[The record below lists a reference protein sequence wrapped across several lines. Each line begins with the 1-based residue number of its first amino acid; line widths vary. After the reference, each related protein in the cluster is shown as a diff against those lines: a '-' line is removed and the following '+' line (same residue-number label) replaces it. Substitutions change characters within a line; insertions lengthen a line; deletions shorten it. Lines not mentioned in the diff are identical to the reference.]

1 MLRWVSCIGNERNQ
15 LNVRELYLEKLPKKG
30 TERATTK
37 VEVTR
42 IVLNIINTPC
52 DLILAVGMSSSR
64 LITIGVIVN
73 AYFVI
78 GVMT

>member
-1 MLRWVSCIGNERNQ
+1 MVGWVSCIGSYRYIET
-15 LNVRELYLEKLPKKG
+15 LPKKG

-37 VEVTR
+37 VDVTR
-42 IVLNIINTPC
+42 AVLNNIDTPC
-52 DLILAVGMSSSR
+52 DFILAVGMSSSR

>member
-1 MLRWVSCIGNERNQ
+1 MEELTTSIARND
-15 LNVRELYLEKLPKKG
+15 PISAATIAKKG

-37 VEVTR
+37 VEVTS
-42 IVLNIINTPC
+42 IVLNNIDTPR

-64 LITIGVIVN
+64 LITIGVIVK
-73 AYFVI
+73 AYLVI